1 MRGQFADLQQPFAM
15 VRARTAKIDNRLK
28 NDNQH
33 TNTMKKILL
42 LCAMLFVFASTTSA
56 QSVDSID
63 YNNGENNIFR
73 EYELDPSFPGGFA
86 EQLKFIESNMQYP
99 SEAMENGI
107 EGRVYVT
114 FDVDT
119 DGTILN
125 PVILRDIG
133 GGCGEEALRIV
144 RLMPKW
150 EPGKQWTPGQKGGK
164 VVCMRFNMPIK
175 FNIEEYRLR
184 IKKLDSQKTE

>member
-1 MRGQFADLQQPFAM
+1 M
-15 VRARTAKIDNRLK
+15 KS
-28 NDNQH
+28 DNQH
-33 TNTMKKILL
+33 TNTMKKVLL
-42 LCAMLFVFASTTSA
+42 VYAALFVLSATASA
-56 QSVDSID
+56 QSVDSI
-63 YNNGENNIFR
+63 NNNDSEDNILR

-86 EQLKFIESNMQYP
+86 EQLKFIESNLQYP
-99 SEAMENGI
+99 SWAIENGI

-114 FDVDT
+114 FEVDT

-133 GGCGEEALRIV
+133 GGCGEEALRII

-164 VVCMRFNMPIK
+164 VVRMRLNMPIK